1 MNGNR
6 QQRRRRAAIERQ
18 NRFVAD
24 YVSHLPEISLDAFG
38 DALGK
43 PGVRHVVVY
52 HDDDCRIFDDGQA
65 CNCDPNVRVFAE
77 PRRS

>member
-18 NRFVAD
+18 NRFVD
-24 YVSHLPEISLDAFG
+24 EYVRHLPEVGPDDDWG
-38 DALGK
+38 Q

-52 HDDDCRIFDDGQA
+52 HDDGCRIFDDGQA
-65 CNCDPNVRVFAE
+65 CNCDPNIRVFAE